1 MISFTEIEPQY
12 DKCYEEYY
20 DMKKVFSKGN
30 PGGIN
35 KDRKGFFS
43 IGFWIIGANK
53 LLKIL

>member
-1 MISFTEIEPQY
+1 MHLWVISFTEIKPQY

-35 KDRKGFFS
+35 NG
-43 IGFWIIGANK
+43 
-53 LLKIL
+53 